1 MPEINHTLTDEE
13 YVRRIGHL
21 YNHILSLR
29 KDSDYVVN
37 QPQMDKLVELL
48 DYFLAK
54 AKALEGEVPKVDL
67 KPAEIHGGVTAV
79 FLVFDTHGED
89 VQKFCKVLS
98 YCSAIGIDSLES
110 GDVCIDCT
118 IPNVFIPKKS

>member
-1 MPEINHTLTDEE
+1 MPETNKPLTDEE
-13 YVRRIGHL
+13 YVARIGSM
-21 YNHILSLR
+21 YDKILSLR
-29 KDSDYVVN
+29 EDSDYVVN

-48 DYFLAK
+48 DYFIMK
-54 AKALEGEVPKVDL
+54 AKALDGVVQPVNL
-67 KPAEIHGGVTAV
+67 KPAETFGGVTAH

-98 YCSAIGIDSLES
+98 YCSAIGIDSLEN

-118 IPNVFIPKKS
+118 VPNIFVPKA

>member
-1 MPEINHTLTDEE
+1 MPEINKPLTDEE
-13 YVRRIGHL
+13 YVRRLGMM
-21 YNHILSLR
+21 YDKILSLR

-48 DYFLAK
+48 DYFLTK
-54 AKALEGEVPKVDL
+54 AKALDGEVQKVNL
-67 KPAEIHGGVTAV
+67 KPAEIHGGVTAH

-98 YCSAIGIDSLES
+98 YCSAIGIDALES

-118 IPNVFIPKKS
+118 IPDVFIPKS

>member
-1 MPEINHTLTDEE
+1 MPEINKPLTDEE
-13 YVRRIGHL
+13 YVRRLGMM
-21 YNHILSLR
+21 YDKILSLR

-37 QPQMDKLVELL
+37 QPQMDRLVELL
-48 DYFLAK
+48 DYFLTK
-54 AKALEGEVPKVDL
+54 AKVLDGEVQKVNL
-67 KPAEIHGGVTAV
+67 KPAEIHGGVTAH

-98 YCSAIGIDSLES
+98 YCSAIGIDALES

-118 IPNVFIPKKS
+118 IPDVFIPKS